1 MGNRKQPRPRD
12 GRTDQSPGSRP
23 PGPRRARR
31 LHAHQVDAAI
41 DAAVASCGVAVGRPA
56 PDLVEPLAAGA
67 DAPEATGHA
76 LVDRALGRALSAALT
91 VAWRHGWQPADVH
104 RALARLH
111 GRPHARL
118 AAHAMGCEARSYQPA
133 DLPQRWRMQLDAIGA
148 TEFAAGDACSGQW
161 VVAEGTERL
170 PGVSVAVETL
180 ARLRRLPRL
189 PSLGPAP
196 GDPAPRRQGRRAAPT
211 RAGADPRV
219 LQRVTALLA
228 KAESTTFHAEA
239 EVFTAKAQELM
250 TRHAIDR
257 VAVDADRGSA
267 TVGGRRVGIDD
278 PYAGPRYLV
287 LSAVAEANRCRAVW
301 SKVWGFATVFGAED
315 DLDTVE
321 LLYTSLMIQ
330 ATRAM
335 VAGQASPVVSPGG
348 GRMRSFRQ
356 SFLVA
361 FAGRIGTRLR
371 QAAEAAT
378 ADATR
383 GRASLLPVLARRS
396 EDAEAAVREAYPSVG
411 TSRVSAN
418 DAEGWHAGRAAA
430 DRAQL
435 DLHEALHGRARA
447 R

>member
-1 MGNRKQPRPRD
+1 MGKRKQPRPRD
-12 GRTDQSPGSRP
+12 GRTDRSPGSRP

-31 LHAHQVDAAI
+31 PHAHQVDAAI

-67 DAPEATGHA
+67 EGPEAIGHS
-76 LVDRALGRALSAALT
+76 LVDRALGRALTSALT

-111 GRPHARL
+111 GGPHALL
-118 AAHAMGCEARSYQPA
+118 AAHAMGCEARSYEPA
-133 DLPQRWRMQLDAIGA
+133 DLPPRWRMQLDAIGA
-148 TEFAAGDACSGQW
+148 TEFADGDACSGQW
-161 VVAEGTERL
+161 VVAEGTVRL
-170 PGVSVAVETL
+170 TGVSLAVETL

-196 GDPAPRRQGRRAAPT
+196 GDPAPRRQGTRAGPT

-228 KAESTTFHAEA
+228 KAESTTYHAEA

-257 VAVDADRGSA
+257 AAVDAGRGGG

-301 SKVWGFATVFGAED
+301 SKVWGFATVFGVED

-321 LLYTSLMIQ
+321 LLYTSLMVQ

-335 VAGQASPVVSPGG
+335 VAGEASPAVSPGA
-348 GRMRSFRQ
+348 GRIRSFRQ

-396 EDAEAAVREAYPSVG
+396 EDAEAAVREAYPTVG

-435 DLHEALHGRARA
+435 DLHEALHRRAPTR
-447 R
+447 